1 VINNAGIGMAG
12 NFLDTSTRLGEDP
25 ARQTCGA

>member
-12 NFLDTSTRLGEDP
+12 NFLDTDRRWEKILHVNLW
-25 ARQTCGA
+25 A